1 MSKITIKFSEL
12 EDAKDKAQK
21 VQNEISGY
29 VSQIKKHIT
38 TRISDLPGSDSSG
51 YASTA
56 STLAWQ
62 KISQL
67 NEKSE
72 RFSSFQGTITGFIAT
87 ARSVDT
93 KVSNKIKSLAD
104 TVLEPRKWYQVP
116 GDFLYDLFCVDL
128 ANSNDLT
135 KLIANIDKTAN
146 TYKEE
151 FWDQAK
157 DWFKH
162 GDGKYALNIAGAI
175 LAAIGAVAG
184 VIIAIVTLPVTGIA
198 AVIIGAIAL
207 IASGIS
213 MAITLVNSQETI
225 LANLKAL
232 RLSKEGYDGAARYY
246 GNIDSLSEKWNR
258 TDMGDQSDNEFYE
271 GLGRVIDTT
280 KVVAD
285 ITTVVCSIAKLG
297 NVVDYR
303 YKNPSI
309 NGNKGYDF
317 SWNNIKKNI
326 LQGMEYRTSADY
338 LDTRKAFNFSDSFFA
353 TDYIKKFTLDGNL
366 VVPKGMFNVFWTA
379 KIISNVQDVT
389 AVISGESIE
398 DRIKGFLGVLGNM
411 DFFSFL
417 DYFKDPYFDI
427 AEPVVVDPI
436 SGVVEGATKMP
447 ECDYT
452 EPEFYYPN
460 IGIVGA
466 RANVCFGSGGGG
478 GWRGI

>member
-29 VSQIKKHIT
+29 VSQIKKHVT
-38 TRISDLPGSDSSG
+38 TRISDLPGSDSNG

-62 KISQL
+62 KIGQL

-72 RFSSFQGTITGFIAT
+72 RFSNFQGTITGFIAT
-87 ARSVDT
+87 ARSTDT

-151 FWDQAK
+151 AWDKAK

-162 GDGKYALNIAGAI
+162 GDGKYVLNIAGAV

-184 VIIAIVTLPVTGIA
+184 VIIAIVTLPVTGTA
-198 AVIIGAIAL
+198 AIIIGAVAL

-225 LANLKAL
+225 LANIDALK
-232 RLSKEGYDGAARYY
+232 LSKDGKDGAARYY

-258 TDMGDQSDNEFYE
+258 TDMGGAKENAAYEWLGKKIDQ
-271 GLGRVIDTT
+271 T
-280 KVVAD
+280 KVIAD
-285 ITTVVCSIAKLG
+285 VVTVICSIAKLG

-303 YKNPSI
+303 YKQPTI

-326 LQGMEYRTSADY
+326 LQGMEYKTSAKY
-338 LDTRKAFNFSDSFFA
+338 LDKREAFAFSKKFFA
-353 TDYIKKFTLDGNL
+353 TNYIKKFMLEGNL
-366 VVPKGMFNVFWTA
+366 VVPKWMFNMFWGA
-379 KIISNVQDVT
+379 KVIGNVQNVT
-389 AVISGESIE
+389 DVISGDSIK
-398 DRIKGFLGVLGNM
+398 DRVKGGFGILGNM

-417 DYFKDPYFDI
+417 DYFKDPYFDVI
-427 AEPVVVDPI
+427 EPIVIDPI
-436 SGVVEGATKMP
+436 SGAIKNATATP
-447 ECDYT
+447 EYDYT

-460 IGIVGA
+460 IGLSGA
-466 RANVCFGSGGGG
+466 RANVCFGTGGGG
-478 GWRGI
+478 GR